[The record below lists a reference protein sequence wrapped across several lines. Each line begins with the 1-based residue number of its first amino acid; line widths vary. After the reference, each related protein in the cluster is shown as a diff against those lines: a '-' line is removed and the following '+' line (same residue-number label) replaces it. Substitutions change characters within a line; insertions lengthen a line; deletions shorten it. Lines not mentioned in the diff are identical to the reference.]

1 MSLRKRIA
9 DSEGFNRA
17 IARILAGYI
26 RFAVRTSRWERRGF
40 EELQDHLRGGEP
52 AVMVLWH
59 QRLIMAAYL
68 FDQDLGKICSLN
80 TNRRAGRMAGLI
92 LQAFGFETVSMSP
105 DKREVALSR
114 EVLTR
119 IRQGFSVG
127 MATDGSTGPARQS
140 KTFPIVW
147 SRSAQKPIFT
157 VAYSSRP
164 AFLLRTWDR
173 QMIPL
178 PFSRG
183 ALVVRRWEEEV
194 PRKLSQD
201 ETEALRAKLDAALD
215 AVTEEAD
222 QLAGRRRTPRGE
234 EAEPVS

>member
-17 IARILAGYI
+17 IARILAGYV

-40 EELQDHLRGGEP
+40 EALRDHLRGGEP

-59 QRLIMAAYL
+59 QRLIMAPYL

-80 TNRRAGRMAGLI
+80 SDRRAGELAGMI
-92 LQAFGFETVSMSP
+92 VEEFGFETVAMSAA
-105 DKREVALSR
+105 KREVALSR
-114 EVLTR
+114 EVLGR
-119 IRQGFSVG
+119 IKQGYSVG
-127 MATDGSTGPARQS
+127 MATDGSTGPARRA

-147 SRSAQKPIFT
+147 SRSAQKPIFL

-164 AFLLRTWDR
+164 ALLMPTWDR

-183 ALVVRRWEEEV
+183 ALVIRRWEEEV
-194 PRKLSQD
+194 PRKLSED

-222 QLAGRRRTPRGE
+222 RLAGRKRTPRGQ
-234 EAEPVS
+234 EAETAS